1 VASVSNPVWRAL
13 EDRVR
18 RRPADP
24 IVTYLDA
31 EGQRTELSAK
41 TFANN
46 AAKAANALRDEAL
59 LDPGARVAMHVPWHW
74 QRSVW
79 TIAAWLID
87 ATVVPGGAPDESEL
101 VVAGPEEAA
110 ALTGGSFGPRG
121 SAELWV
127 VSMHPFGLP
136 NSSVPEGSLDA
147 ATIARIQPD
156 AFAPGAPMTAP
167 GGTPALILHDGT
179 SRAQQDLL
187 DRAAS
192 IGAGHALQA
201 GERFAMV
208 GEPADELEA
217 WLLASLVPLACD
229 ASIVMA
235 GQSLNGDPIEVRESA
250 RLIG

>member
-1 VASVSNPVWRAL
+1 MNNPVWRAL

-24 IVTYLDA
+24 LVTYLDA

-59 LDPGARVAMHVPWHW
+59 LDPGARVAFHVPWHW

-79 TIAAWLID
+79 ATAAWLID
-87 ATVVPGGAPDESEL
+87 ATVVPGGAPDEGDL
-101 VVAGPEEAA
+101 VVAGPTQAVG
-110 ALTGGSFGPRG
+110 LTAGDFGPRG
-121 SAELWV
+121 SSELWV
-127 VSMHPFGLP
+127 VSLHPFGLP
-136 NSSVPEGSLDA
+136 NASVPEGSLDA

-156 AFAPGAPMTAP
+156 AFAPGAPFKAP
-167 GGTPALILHDGT
+167 DQAPALILRDGT
-179 SRAQQDLL
+179 RLSQLELL
-187 DRAAS
+187 DRAAD
-192 IGAGHALQA
+192 IGAGLGLRP

-208 GEPADELEA
+208 REPADELEA
-217 WLLASLVPLACD
+217 WLLTSLIPLACE
-229 ASIVMA
+229 ASIVMTA
-235 GQSLNGDPIEVRESA
+235 GGLDVASIAVQESV